1 MRVMYLVKSNHPGPP
16 SPELGAAIGKLTE
29 REVKAGRLLDQ
40 GGLMPIS
47 MGAEV
52 RIADGKLSLTD
63 GPFVEAK
70 EVVGGYAVFE
80 LRDKEEAI
88 VMAKEFMQLHKDLMP
103 GWYGTCEIRF
113 FATPPHDPTRHL

>member
-29 REVKAGRLLDQ
+29 REVKAARLLDQ

-52 RIADGKLSLTD
+52 RVSDGKLSLID
-63 GPFVEAK
+63 GPFVDAN
-70 EVVGGYAVFE
+70 EVVGGFALFE
-80 LRDKEEAI
+80 LRDKEESIA
-88 VMAKEFMQLHKDLMP
+88 MANEFMQLHKDLIP
-103 GWYGTCEIRF
+103 GWYGTCEVRI
-113 FATPPHDPTRHL
+113 FATPPHNPTKHP

>member
-16 SPELGAAIGKLTE
+16 SPELGEAIQKLTA

-47 MGAEV
+47 MGAE
-52 RIADGKLSLTD
+52 IQIKDGKLNLID

-70 EVVGGYAVFE
+70 EVVGGFAVFE

-88 VMAKEFMQLHKDLMP
+88 AMATEFMQLHRDLMP

-113 FATPPHDPTRHL
+113 FATPPHSPAQHL

>member
-16 SPELGAAIGKLTE
+16 TPELGAAIGKLTE

-52 RIADGKLSLTD
+52 RITDGKLSLID

-88 VMAKEFMQLHKDLMP
+88 AMANEFMQLHKDLMP
-103 GWYGTCEIRF
+103 GWYGTCEVRF
-113 FATPPHDPTRHL
+113 FATPPHNPHP

>member
-16 SPELGAAIGKLTE
+16 TPELGEAIRKLSE
-29 REVKAGRLLDQ
+29 REVKAGRLVDQ

-47 MGAEV
+47 MGAEIRV
-52 RIADGKLSLTD
+52 ADSKLSLID

-70 EVVGGYAVFE
+70 EVVGGFAVFE

-88 VMAKEFMQLHKDLMP
+88 AMATEFMQLHKDLMP
-103 GWYGTCEIRF
+103 GWYGTCEIRI
-113 FATPPHDPTRHL
+113 FATPPHSR